1 MKLEIKNIT
10 KSFRKEEVLKDIS
23 YTFIDKMIY
32 GIVGINGSGKS
43 VLLKIITGL
52 YKADKGEILFDNINY
67 NNDKLFLDFI
77 GACIEYPGFINDLS
91 GLDNLMLLADIRKII
106 TKEENL
112 ETLRIVGLF
121 NDKDK
126 KYGDYSLGMRQK
138 LSIAQALMENPK
150 VIILDEPFNGIDRE
164 SVKKIQE
171 ELIRRKENGT
181 LIIITTHIHEDI
193 DELCDKVLYLEN
205 GKLYDKR
212 Y

>member
-1 MKLEIKNIT
+1 MKLEIRNVT
-10 KSFRKEEVLKDIS
+10 KSFKKEEILNDIS
-23 YTFIDKMIY
+23 YVFQDKMIY

-43 VLLKIITGL
+43 VLLKIIVGL
-52 YKADKGEILFDNINY
+52 YKASSGEVLFDNINY
-67 NNDKLFLDFI
+67 NNDKLFPDFI

-91 GLDNLMLLADIRKII
+91 GLDNLMLLADIRKMI
-106 TKEENL
+106 TRDDVL
-112 ETLRIVGLF
+112 EILKIVGLF

-126 KYGDYSLGMRQK
+126 KYANYSLGMRQK

-171 ELIRRKENGT
+171 ELLRRRKDGT

-193 DELCDKVLYLEN
+193 DELCDKVLYLED
-205 GKLYDKR
+205 GKLNEK
-212 Y
+212 

>member
-1 MKLEIKNIT
+1 MKLEIKNVT
-10 KSFRKEEVLKDIS
+10 KSFKKEVILNDIS
-23 YTFIDKMIY
+23 YVFQDKMIY

-43 VLLKIITGL
+43 VLLKIIVGL
-52 YKADKGEILFDNINY
+52 YKASSGEVLFDNINY
-67 NNDKLFLDFI
+67 NNDKLFPDFI

-106 TKEENL
+106 TKDDVL
-112 ETLRIVGLF
+112 ETLEMVGLF

-126 KYGDYSLGMRQK
+126 KYANYSLGMRQK

-171 ELIRRKENGT
+171 EMLRRRKDGA
-181 LIIITTHIHEDI
+181 
-193 DELCDKVLYLEN
+193 
-205 GKLYDKR
+205 
-212 Y
+212 

>member
-43 VLLKIITGL
+43 VLLKIIVGL
-52 YKADKGEILFDNINY
+52 YKASSGEVLFDDINY
-67 NNDKLFLDFI
+67 NNDKLFPDFI

-106 TKEENL
+106 TKDDVL
-112 ETLRIVGLF
+112 ETLKIVGLF

-126 KYGDYSLGMRQK
+126 KYANYSLGMRQK

-205 GKLYDKR
+205 GKLNDKR

>member
-77 GACIEYPGFINDLS
+77 GDCIEYPVFINDLS

-106 TKEENL
+106 TKEEIL

-205 GKLYDKR
+205 GKLNDKR

>member
-1 MKLEIKNIT
+1 MKLEIKNVT
-10 KSFRKEEVLKDIS
+10 KSFKKEVILNDIS
-23 YTFIDKMIY
+23 YVFQDKMIY

-43 VLLKIITGL
+43 VLLKIIVGL
-52 YKADKGEILFDNINY
+52 YKASSGEVLFDNINY
-67 NNDKLFLDFI
+67 NNDKLFPDFI

-106 TKEENL
+106 TKDDVL
-112 ETLRIVGLF
+112 ETLEMVGLF

-126 KYGDYSLGMRQK
+126 KYANYSLGMRQK

-171 ELIRRKENGT
+171 ELLRRRKDGA

-193 DELCDKVLYLEN
+193 DELCDKVLYLED
-205 GKLYDKR
+205 GKLNEK
-212 Y
+212 

>member
-1 MKLEIKNIT
+1 MKLEIKNVT
-10 KSFRKEEVLKDIS
+10 KSFKKEEILNDIS
-23 YTFIDKMIY
+23 YVFQDKMIY

-43 VLLKIITGL
+43 VLLKIIVGL
-52 YKADKGEILFDNINY
+52 YNASSGEVLFDNINY
-67 NNDKLFLDFI
+67 NTDKLFPDFI

-91 GLDNLMLLADIRKII
+91 GLDNLMLLADIRRMI
-106 TKEENL
+106 TRDDVL
-112 ETLRIVGLF
+112 ETLKMVGLF

-126 KYGDYSLGMRQK
+126 KYANYSLGMRQK

-171 ELIRRKENGT
+171 ELLRRRKDGA

-205 GKLYDKR
+205 GKLNEK
-212 Y
+212 

>member
-1 MKLEIKNIT
+1 MKLEIRNVT
-10 KSFRKEEVLKDIS
+10 KSFKNEEILNDIS
-23 YTFIDKMIY
+23 YVFEDKMIY

-43 VLLKIITGL
+43 VLLKIIVGL
-52 YKADKGEILFDNINY
+52 YKVSSGEVLFDNINY
-67 NNDKLFLDFI
+67 NNDKLFPDFI

-91 GLDNLMLLADIRKII
+91 GLDNLMLLADIRKMI
-106 TKEENL
+106 TRDDVL
-112 ETLRIVGLF
+112 ETLKMVGLF

-126 KYGDYSLGMRQK
+126 KYANYSLGMRQK

-171 ELIRRKENGT
+171 ELLRRRKDGA

-205 GKLYDKR
+205 GKLNEK
-212 Y
+212 

>member
-1 MKLEIKNIT
+1 MKLEIRNVT
-10 KSFRKEEVLKDIS
+10 KSFKNEEILNDIS
-23 YTFIDKMIY
+23 YVFEDEMIY

-43 VLLKIITGL
+43 VLLKIIVGL
-52 YKADKGEILFDNINY
+52 YKASSGEVLFDNINY
-67 NNDKLFLDFI
+67 NNDKLFPDFI

-106 TKEENL
+106 TKDDVL
-112 ETLRIVGLF
+112 ETLKMVGLF

-126 KYGDYSLGMRQK
+126 KYANYSLGMRQK

-164 SVKKIQE
+164 SVKKIQA
-171 ELIRRKENGT
+171 ELLRRRKDGA

-193 DELCDKVLYLEN
+193 DELCDKVLYLED
-205 GKLYDKR
+205 GKLNEK
-212 Y
+212 

>member
-1 MKLEIKNIT
+1 MKLEIKNVT
-10 KSFRKEEVLKDIS
+10 KSFKKEVILNDIS
-23 YTFIDKMIY
+23 YVFQDKMIY

-43 VLLKIITGL
+43 VLLKIIVGL
-52 YKADKGEILFDNINY
+52 YKASSGEVLFDNINY
-67 NNDKLFLDFI
+67 NNDKLFPDFI

-106 TKEENL
+106 TKDDVL
-112 ETLRIVGLF
+112 ETLEMVGLF

-126 KYGDYSLGMRQK
+126 KYANYSLGMRQK

-171 ELIRRKENGT
+171 ELLRRRKDGA

-193 DELCDKVLYLEN
+193 DELCDKVLYLED
-205 GKLYDKR
+205 GKLNER
-212 Y
+212 

>member
-43 VLLKIITGL
+43 VLLKIIVGL
-52 YKADKGEILFDNINY
+52 YKASSGEVLFDDINY
-67 NNDKLFLDFI
+67 NNDKLFPDFI
-77 GACIEYPGFINDLS
+77 GACIEYLGFINDLS

-106 TKEENL
+106 TKDDVL
-112 ETLRIVGLF
+112 ETLKIVGLF

-126 KYGDYSLGMRQK
+126 KYANYSLGMRQK

-205 GKLYDKR
+205 GKLNDKR

>member
-1 MKLEIKNIT
+1 MKLEIRNVT
-10 KSFRKEEVLKDIS
+10 KSFKKEEILNDIS
-23 YTFIDKMIY
+23 YVFQDKMIY

-43 VLLKIITGL
+43 VLLKIIVGL
-52 YKADKGEILFDNINY
+52 YKASSGEVLFDNINY
-67 NNDKLFLDFI
+67 NNDKLFPDFI

-91 GLDNLMLLADIRKII
+91 GLDNLMLLADIRKMI
-106 TKEENL
+106 TRDDVL
-112 ETLRIVGLF
+112 ETLKMVGLF

-126 KYGDYSLGMRQK
+126 KYANYSLGMRQK

-171 ELIRRKENGT
+171 ELLRRRKDGT

-205 GKLYDKR
+205 GKLNEK
-212 Y
+212 

>member
-43 VLLKIITGL
+43 ILLKIIVGL
-52 YKADKGEILFDNINY
+52 YKASSGEVLFDDINY
-67 NNDKLFLDFI
+67 NNDKLFPDFI

-106 TKEENL
+106 TKDDVL
-112 ETLRIVGLF
+112 ETLKIVGLF

-126 KYGDYSLGMRQK
+126 KYANYSLGMRQK

-205 GKLYDKR
+205 GKLNDKR

>member
-1 MKLEIKNIT
+1 MKLEIRNVT
-10 KSFRKEEVLKDIS
+10 KSFKNEEILNDIS
-23 YTFIDKMIY
+23 YVFEDKMIY

-43 VLLKIITGL
+43 VLLKIIVGL
-52 YKADKGEILFDNINY
+52 YKVSSGEVLFDNINY
-67 NNDKLFLDFI
+67 NNDKLFPDFI

-91 GLDNLMLLADIRKII
+91 GLDNLMLLADIRKMI
-106 TKEENL
+106 TRDDVL
-112 ETLRIVGLF
+112 ETLKMVGLF

-126 KYGDYSLGMRQK
+126 KYANYSLGMRQK

-171 ELIRRKENGT
+171 ELLRRRKDGA

-193 DELCDKVLYLEN
+193 DELCDKVLYLED
-205 GKLYDKR
+205 GKLNEK
-212 Y
+212 

>member
-1 MKLEIKNIT
+1 MKLEIKNVT
-10 KSFRKEEVLKDIS
+10 KSFKKEEILNDIS
-23 YTFIDKMIY
+23 YVFQDKMIY

-43 VLLKIITGL
+43 VLLKIIVGL
-52 YKADKGEILFDNINY
+52 YKASSGEVLFDNINY
-67 NNDKLFLDFI
+67 NTDKLFPDFI

-106 TKEENL
+106 TKDDVL
-112 ETLRIVGLF
+112 ETLKMVGLF

-126 KYGDYSLGMRQK
+126 KYANYSLGMRQK
-138 LSIAQALMENPK
+138 LSIAQALMEKPK

-171 ELIRRKENGT
+171 ELLRRRKDGT

-193 DELCDKVLYLEN
+193 DELCDKVLYLED
-205 GKLYDKR
+205 GKLNEK
-212 Y
+212 